1 MSRCPYNHQDLVE
14 ANNAIK
20 EAQLSLQA
28 LIKGFYPIGATVSA
42 HLGGRV
48 VRLEITGHNG
58 AYWAGAGDLHG
69 VNLKTGKTRRFHFSQ
84 IMTGV

>member
-1 MSRCPYNHQDLVE
+1 MSHYPYDHQDLVQ

-28 LIKGFYPIGATVSA
+28 LIKGVYPVGVTVSVR
-42 HLGGRV
+42 LGRV
-48 VRLEITGHNG
+48 VAQVEITGHNG

-84 IMTGV
+84 IVTE